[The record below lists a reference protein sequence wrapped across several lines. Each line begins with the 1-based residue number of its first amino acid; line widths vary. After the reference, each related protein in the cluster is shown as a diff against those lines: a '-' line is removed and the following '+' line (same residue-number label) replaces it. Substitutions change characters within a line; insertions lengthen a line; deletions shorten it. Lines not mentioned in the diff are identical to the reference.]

1 MSTNLQMQAQGQGR
15 RQVMQAAVGLAVG
28 AVALLFAGE
37 ALAASCPGDMALVN
51 GSCVDKFEGSLV
63 EIREDGTEVPFS
75 PYATPVGHKVRAVSR
90 EGVAPQA
97 HISMVEAQKACKA
110 SSKRLCHSKE
120 WKTACKGPDKT
131 RFPYG
136 NTREANACVDT
147 DRTSPVLKKYAG
159 EHTARTMNDPTLNQ
173 EPNTLEPTGAAAAC
187 TNAYGVHDM
196 VGNIHEWT
204 DDAAFRG
211 GYYLD
216 TTLNGEG
223 CDYVTTAHSPIYYD
237 YSTGF
242 RCCADEGSL
251 PDDVEPTPEAQ
262 PTAPAAPTAPIDPS
276 TTRPF
281 APMGDDGPSGSWVAP
296 AAATLNGGE
305 RRRGRGR
312 GRTELG

>member
-1 MSTNLQMQAQGQGR
+1 MSTLKQSRGVTGR
-15 RQVMQAAVGLAVG
+15 LVQVAVGIVVG
-28 AVALLFAGE
+28 AASLLVGSE
-37 ALAASCPGDMALVN
+37 AIAASCPRDMALVN

-63 EIREDGTEVPFS
+63 EVLEDGTEVPFS
-75 PYATPVGHKVRAVSR
+75 PYQTPAGHKVRAVSQ

-97 HISMVEAQKACKA
+97 HISMVDAQKACKT
-110 SSKRLCHSKE
+110 SGKRLCHAKE
-120 WKTACKGPDKT
+120 WKSACKGPDKT
-131 RFPYG
+131 RYPYG
-136 NTREANACVDT
+136 DTREANACVDT
-147 DRTSPVLKKYAG
+147 DRTSPVLKKYMG

-187 TNAYGVHDM
+187 TNSYGVHDM

-216 TTLNGEG
+216 TKLNGEG
-223 CDYVTTAHSPIYYD
+223 CDYVTTAHSAIYYD

-251 PDDVEPTPEAQ
+251 PDDAEPAPDATPREA
-262 PTAPAAPTAPIDPS
+262 PSAPIDPS
-276 TTRPF
+276 TTRP
-281 APMGDDGPSGSWVAP
+281 ALPMGDDGPTRTWAAP
-296 AAATLNGGE
+296 AAATINGGE

-312 GRTELG
+312 GRDATA